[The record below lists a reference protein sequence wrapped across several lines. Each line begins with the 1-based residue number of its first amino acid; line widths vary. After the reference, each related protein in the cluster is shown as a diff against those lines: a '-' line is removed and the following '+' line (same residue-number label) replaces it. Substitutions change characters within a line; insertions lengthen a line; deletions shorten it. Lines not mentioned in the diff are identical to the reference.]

1 MRIASALLLTLFMIG
16 FAAPAFAALKHK
28 TVEYTVNG
36 KTFQGY
42 LVWDDAVTGK
52 RPGIVV
58 YPEWWGIN
66 AYSKKRADMLAELGY
81 VAFAAD
87 PYGDGKSTNN
97 PAESG
102 AWAGALRKDAK
113 EWQARSMAALKVLQD
128 DPNVDTD
135 KLGAIGYCFGGSTC
149 LLLAY
154 HGAPLKAVA
163 SFHGGMIVPSDA
175 EAAAAAK
182 TKIVSFTGEADTGI
196 PAEKIQEVKAKLDAA
211 KVDSKF
217 VTYPGAVHS
226 FTNPAADSHGNKN
239 MRYDAAADR
248 ASWEEMRKLFS
259 ATFGK

>member
-28 TVEYTVNG
+28 TVDYTVDG
-36 KTFQGY
+36 KTFKGY

-66 AYSKKRADMLAELGY
+66 DYSKKRADMLAGLGY

-102 AWAGALRKDAK
+102 AWAGALKKDTK
-113 EWQARSMAALKVLQD
+113 EWTARSMAALKVLQD
-128 DPNVDTD
+128 DPNVDAD

-163 SFHGGMIVPSDA
+163 SFHGGLTVPTDA
-175 EAAAAAK
+175 EAAAAVK
-182 TKIVSFTGEADTGI
+182 TKILSATGADDTGI
-196 PAEKIQEVKAKLDAA
+196 PAEKVQEVKSKLEAA
-211 KVDSKF
+211 KVDAKF
-217 VTYPGAVHS
+217 IVYPGVVHS
-226 FTNPAADSHGNKN
+226 FTNPAADSHGMKN
-239 MRYDAAADR
+239 MKYDEHADK
-248 ASWEEMRKLFS
+248 ASWEAMQKLFAS
-259 ATFGK
+259 TFGK

>member
-1 MRIASALLLTLFMIG
+1 LLAVFVLG

-28 TVEYTVNG
+28 TVDYTVDG
-36 KTFQGY
+36 KSFQGY
-42 LVWDDAVTGK
+42 LAWDDAVTGK

-58 YPEWWGIN
+58 FPEWWGIN
-66 AYSKKRADMLAELGY
+66 DYSKKRADMLAGLGY

-113 EWQARSMAALKVLQD
+113 EWKARSMAAIKVLQD
-128 DPNVDTD
+128 NPNVDGD

-149 LLLAY
+149 LMLAY
-154 HGAPLKAVA
+154 HGAPLKAIA
-163 SFHGGMIVPSDA
+163 SFHGGMVVPTDA
-175 EAAAAAK
+175 QAGSVK
-182 TKIVSFTGEADTGI
+182 TKILSLTGAADTGI
-196 PAEKIQEVKAKLDAA
+196 PAEKIEEVKSKLDAH

-217 VTYPGAVHS
+217 ITYPGVVHS
-226 FTNPAADSHGNKN
+226 FTNPAADSHGMKN
-239 MRYDAAADR
+239 MKYDEHADKE
-248 ASWEEMRKLFS
+248 SWTEMRKLFT

>member
-1 MRIASALLLTLFMIG
+1 MRIATFALLSG
-16 FAAPAFAALKHK
+16 FVLVFAGPAFAALQHK
-28 TVEYTVNG
+28 TVEYKVEG
-36 KTFQGY
+36 KTFKGY

-87 PYGDGKSTNN
+87 PYGDGKSTNE
-97 PAESG
+97 PKESG
-102 AWAGALRKDAK
+102 AWAGALKKDVK
-113 EWQARSMAALKVLQD
+113 EWNARAMAAIKVLEE
-128 DPNVDTD
+128 DPNVDAT

-154 HGAPLKAVA
+154 NGAPLKAVA
-163 SFHGGMIVPSDA
+163 SFHGGMVVPTDA

-182 TKIVSFTGEADTGI
+182 TKILSCTGADDTGI
-196 PAEKIQEVKAKLDAA
+196 PAEKIQEVKSKLDAA

-217 VTYPGAVHS
+217 IVYPGVVHS
-226 FTNPAADSHGNKN
+226 FTNPTADSHGMKN
-239 MRYDAAADR
+239 MRYDAASDK
-248 ASWEEMRKLFS
+248 ASWGEMQKLFS

>member
-1 MRIASALLLTLFMIG
+1 MRIASVLALAVFVFG

-28 TVEYTVNG
+28 TVEYKVDG

-102 AWAGALRKDAK
+102 AWAGALRKDPK

-128 DPNVDTD
+128 DPNVDAD

-163 SFHGGMIVPSDA
+163 SFHGGMVVPTDA
-175 EAAAAAK
+175 EAAAVK
-182 TKIVSFTGEADTGI
+182 TKILSLTGDADTGI
-196 PAEKIQEVKAKLDAA
+196 PAEKIQEVKAKLDAN
-211 KVDSKF
+211 KVDAKF
-217 VTYPGAVHS
+217 VTYPGVVHS
-226 FTNPAADSHGNKN
+226 FTNPDADSHGNKN
-239 MRYDAAADR
+239 MRYNEAADK
-248 ASWEEMRKLFS
+248 ASWGEMRKLFG